1 MFGPTG
7 PIAWNTIRELIRS
20 KLLYTLL
27 LFAFLLIVGSIF
39 IAQLTIGGWERI
51 IVDVSLAAIEVVGL
65 LVAVLIGVS
74 VVAGEV
80 ERRTIYPTLA
90 KPVSRGAF
98 ILGRYLGLA
107 CILTLM
113 AAVMLG
119 LLAVTLR
126 FSGYSLS
133 STAFSAALLILIEL
147 WVMASVAV
155 FFSSFTTPILASAF
169 SLSLFLIGHLLTD
182 LRAFA
187 ERMNAGAGKS
197 LVNAASRILPDLELL
212 NLKSQAAND
221 LAVPARYVAT
231 SLLYGLAWTALL
243 LVLSIAIFRKRDLK

>member
-1 MFGPTG
+1 MFGPTA
-7 PIAWNTIRELIRS
+7 PIAWNTIRELVRS

-27 LFAFLLIVGSIF
+27 LFAFLLIAGSIF

-51 IVDVSLAAIEVVGL
+51 IVDISLAAIEIVGL

-107 CILTLM
+107 FILTLM
-113 AAVMLG
+113 SAVMLG
-119 LLAVTLR
+119 LVALTLR
-126 FSGYSLS
+126 LSGYALS
-133 STAFSAALLILIEL
+133 ATAVSAALLILAEL
-147 WVMASVAV
+147 WLMASVAV

-187 ERMNAGAGKS
+187 ERMKTGAGKA
-197 LVNAASRILPDLELL
+197 LVNGASRLLPDLELL
-212 NLKSQAAND
+212 NLKSHAAND
-221 LAVPARYVAT
+221 LPVAARYVAS
-231 SLLYGLAWTALL
+231 SLAYGLAWAGLL